1 MSDISEP
8 QDLEKAHVPAWFTLS
23 KHFELHEAGY
33 VLPRN
38 YSFTRLSFQNILKF
52 LLFLLS
58 VLEDIVSVEL
68 YNIGL

>member
-8 QDLEKAHVPAWFTLS
+8 QDLEKAHVSAWFTLS

-38 YSFTRLSFQNILKF
+38 YSFTRLSFQNILFSAILAKCF
-52 LLFLLS
+52 GRYSFS
-58 VLEDIVSVEL
+58 
-68 YNIGL
+68 